1 MTADNKKKVEAL
13 TPELQEFID
22 GKLSS
27 KFWRL
32 NNLYT
37 IQDKNGKLRKLALNA
52 SQIKVLQQF
61 KHNKK
66 IILKSRQ
73 QGISTLY
80 IAYYLD
86 ACIFKGNYSAGIQ
99 SYGQDEADKLSKRAE
114 LMWDHL
120 DPEIKQLL
128 GIKLVSNNSKGMSLS
143 NGSLFKI
150 GNFRGDTLQ
159 GLHVSELG
167 KIAKRY
173 PEKAKELKTGAFQAV
188 SVSNKITIEST
199 AEGRT
204 GLFYEMWQ
212 KAETRSAST
221 RGLTSLDFQT
231 IFLSWMADPDCQLFE
246 EYPVGPEVLKYAEEV
261 KRDLDITLTDPQL
274 WWLGG
279 KLDEL
284 GDDFDQEY
292 PSTPDKAFAS
302 QVEGM
307 YFKKQYLRLI
317 KDKRIQAAPYNPEYG
332 VSVSFDLGIND
343 ETVILFAQVIE
354 GQPYLI
360 DEYHG
365 TDEGIV
371 HYADV
376 LKTLKYAGNYK
387 EFIFPHDIMVR
398 DYSTGRTRLET
409 FQREGFSNCRVLE
422 KLSFQDSIEAARQF
436 IDVIIVDDGA
446 ENTLLALQNYRKKY
460 DRRLGVFLGTDEH
473 DIHSNYAAA
482 LRYMAQGL
490 SYHRVKNTRTKP
502 LEVRYNDYK
511 RLNIN
516 GFAI

>member
-1 MTADNKKKVEAL
+1 MTADTTIPEIAE
-13 TPELQEFID
+13 ELQEFID
-22 GKLSS
+22 TKLSS

-37 IQDKNGKLRKLALNA
+37 IQDKNGELRKLRLNA
-52 SQIKVLQQF
+52 SQVKVLKKF

-80 IAYYLD
+80 VAYYLD
-86 ACIFKGNYSAGIQ
+86 SCIFTGNYSAGIQ

-114 LMWDHL
+114 LMWNHL
-120 DPEIKQLL
+120 DEEIKQLL
-128 GIKLVSNNSKGMSLS
+128 EIKLTSNNQKGMAFS
-143 NGSLFKI
+143 NGSIFKV

-173 PEKAKELKTGAFQAV
+173 PDKAKELKTGAFQAV
-188 SVSNKITIEST
+188 SVKNKITIEST

-212 KAETRSAST
+212 KAETRAAST
-221 RGLTSLDFQT
+221 RGLTSLDFQP
-231 IFLSWMADPDCQLFE
+231 IFLSWIEDPDCNLYQEFPVSSDVIKYEKELKE
-246 EYPVGPEVLKYAEEV
+246 E
-261 KRDLDITLTDPQL
+261 LDITLTDSQR
-274 WWLGG
+274 WWLAG
-279 KLDEL
+279 KMEEL
-284 GDDFDQEY
+284 GEDFDQEY
-292 PSTPDKAFAS
+292 PSTPEKAFAS

-307 YFKKQYLRLI
+307 YFKKQYSRLI
-317 KDKRIQAAPYNPEYG
+317 KEKRIQRAKYNPDHG

-343 ETVILFAQVIE
+343 ETVMLFAQVIN

-360 DEYHG
+360 DEFHG
-365 TDEGIV
+365 SDEGIV
-371 HYADV
+371 YYAEV
-376 LKTLKYAGNYK
+376 LKTLPYSGNYK

-436 IDVIIVDDGA
+436 IDITIFDDEA
-446 ENTLLALQNYRKKY
+446 ENILLALQNYRKKF
-460 DRRLGVFLGTDEH
+460 DKRLGVFLGTDEH

-490 SYHRVKNTRTKP
+490 NYHMVKQSIPKSP
-502 LEVRYNDYK
+502 KQKWVDYQQ
-511 RLNIN
+511 NN
-516 GFAI
+516 YSGFAI